1 MGQLPYA
8 VLGLLLLVVAGVFVL
23 VNREASNADVPRAAF
38 SWKTFVKGL
47 WVNPRKHP
55 DFAWAF
61 AARFLMVIGFAA
73 GTTYGLCT
81 LRDYIGLDEAT
92 SNAVVAQMA
101 VVLLLGTFISAAVS
115 GKLSDKSGR
124 RKPFIVWASVIMAAS
139 FVLPLAWPTVT
150 SMLVYS
156 FVMGLGFGTYLAID
170 LALMTEVLPASVGG
184 EESAGRDL
192 AILGIATTIPQA
204 ITPGLAGALI
214 TIFGGYQIT
223 FIAGAVFV
231 LLGIVAII
239 PIRSVR

>member
-1 MGQLPYA
+1 
-8 VLGLLLLVVAGVFVL
+8 
-23 VNREASNADVPRAAF
+23 
-38 SWKTFVKGL
+38 
-47 WVNPRKHP
+47 
-55 DFAWAF
+55 
-61 AARFLMVIGFAA
+61 MVIGFAA
-73 GTTYGLCT
+73 GTTYGLYT

-92 SNAVVAQMA
+92 SNVVVAQMA
-101 VVLLLGTFISAAVS
+101 VILLLGTFISAAVS

-156 FVMGLGFGTYLAID
+156 FVMGLGFGTYIAID
-170 LALMTEVLPASVGG
+170 LALMTEVLPVSVTGS
-184 EESAGRDL
+184 EDSAGRDL

-214 TIFGGYQIT
+214 TIFGGYQVT
-223 FIAGAVFV
+223 FIAGIVFV